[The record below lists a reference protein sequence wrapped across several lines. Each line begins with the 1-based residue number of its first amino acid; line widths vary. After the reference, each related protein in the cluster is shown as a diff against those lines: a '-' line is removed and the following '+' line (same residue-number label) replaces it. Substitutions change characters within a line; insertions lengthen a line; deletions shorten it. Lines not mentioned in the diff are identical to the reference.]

1 MAFTERRYVVK
12 LVRLR
17 KDGIAGNRGKGIPG
31 DGRLFEISESR
42 EADCGTAAA

>member
-1 MAFTERRYVVK
+1 MAFTERRYVVQLDSAK
-12 LVRLR
+12 IRVPS
-17 KDGIAGNRGKGIPG
+17 NRGKGVPG